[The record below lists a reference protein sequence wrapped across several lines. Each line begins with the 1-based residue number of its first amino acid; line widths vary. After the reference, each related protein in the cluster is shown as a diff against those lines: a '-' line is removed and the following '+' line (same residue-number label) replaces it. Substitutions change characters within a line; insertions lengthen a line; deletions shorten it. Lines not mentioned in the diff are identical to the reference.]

1 MHMPSLLD
9 LLGWKHSNVPHY
21 YGDMVRRLFMIAGSI
36 MLVTTPF
43 FQDRL
48 PVSAYVGLCAIIVL
62 DVIAGLANPLIRWLG
77 YVEAAIALCACMTF
91 EYFAIRDFSVYDS
104 LFWINQTLALLFF
117 IALYY
122 AVKTSRSAALKQQ
135 LGLPVTQENNG
146 RTKPTE

>member
-1 MHMPSLLD
+1 MRMPSLLD

-48 PVSAYVGLCAIIVL
+48 PVSAYVGLCAILVL
-62 DVIAGLANPLIRWLG
+62 DVIAGLANPLMRWLG

-122 AVKTSRSAALKQQ
+122 AVKTARSAALKQQ
-135 LGLPVTQENNG
+135 SGLPELQDEKSI
-146 RTKPTE
+146 TKPKE